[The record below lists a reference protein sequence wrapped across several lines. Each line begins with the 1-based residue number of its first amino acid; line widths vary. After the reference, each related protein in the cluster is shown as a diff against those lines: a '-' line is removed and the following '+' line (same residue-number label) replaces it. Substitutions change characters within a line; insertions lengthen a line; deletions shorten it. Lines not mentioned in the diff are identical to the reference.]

1 MRKHIW
7 LLLLSVLVL
16 FSACGNEKTPSL
28 SQMEQPVRFYYP
40 MVNEQS
46 EQYYDRPDGA
56 LSWEWCDLGPNQL
69 SFQEILNRYL
79 EGPTS
84 VDLTSPMPEGVE
96 LITVLQEEEVLCL
109 TFSEELQA
117 LMGIDRTIASAC
129 LLRTMTQFPGIKS
142 IRLLVRVQGTDLIWS
157 EELTEADFLLED
169 DTGISDAS
177 TVRLYFGSSSGRYL
191 RLETREQITM
201 EEDELPHYVL
211 DQLLTGPM
219 TEPNRS
225 VYSGDLSVLQVSVEE
240 GLCTVDL
247 SQAFLSEQPETHK
260 LARLAVFS
268 LVNSLTELPQIK
280 QVLLLCE
287 GQSISDYQGLDLS
300 EPLTPDASIVDL
312 KPDQNRSYEDV
323 TLYLPCAKPDLL
335 AAVPVMIQR
344 SSGRTLAQE
353 VLDAL
358 IAFPSQNGYQN
369 PIPPGTI
376 VQAVEQQGNLCRVSL
391 GGAFS
396 SCGEDSRQ
404 AVQAVRMITASL
416 CGLAGVERVQIV
428 VQDAQFT
435 SVDLSTPLFDET
447 SWLLE

>member
-1 MRKHIW
+1 MRKHVW
-7 LLLLSVLVL
+7 VLLLCMLALL
-16 FSACGNEKTPSL
+16 SACSNEKAPSS

-40 MVNEQS
+40 MVNEQA

-56 LSWEWCDLGPNQL
+56 LSWEWRDLGPNQL

-84 VDLTSPMPEGVE
+84 IDLTSPIPEGVE

-117 LMGIDRTIASAC
+117 LMGIDRTMASAC
-129 LLRTMTQFPGIKS
+129 LLRTMTQFPGVKS
-142 IRLLVRVQGTDLIWS
+142 IRLLVRVQETDLIWS
-157 EELTEADFLLED
+157 EELTEADYLLED
-169 DTGISDAS
+169 DTATNDAS
-177 TVRLYFGSSSGRYL
+177 TIRLYFGSSSGRYL
-191 RLETREQITM
+191 QLETREQITL

-211 DQLLTGPM
+211 EQLLAGPV
-219 TEPNRS
+219 TEKNRT
-225 VYSGDLSVLQVSVEE
+225 VFSGDLSVLQVSVVE

-260 LARLAVFS
+260 LARLTVFS
-268 LVNSLTELPQIK
+268 LVNSLTELPQIE

-287 GQSISDYQGLDLS
+287 GQSISDYHGLDLS
-300 EPLTPDASIVDL
+300 EPLTPDTSVVDL
-312 KPDQNRSYEDV
+312 KPDQDRNYDV
-323 TLYLPCAKPDLL
+323 TLYLPCAEPDLL
-335 AAVPVMIQR
+335 AAVPVKIQR
-344 SSGRTLAQE
+344 SSSRTLVQE

-358 IAFPSQNGYQN
+358 IAFPSKNGYEN

-391 GGAFS
+391 GGAFA
-396 SCGEDSRQ
+396 SCEEDPNQ

-416 CGLAGVERVQIV
+416 CALAGVERVQIV
-428 VQDAQFT
+428 VHNAHFT

>member
-7 LLLLSVLVL
+7 ILLLCLLAL
-16 FSACGNEKTPSL
+16 LSACGSEKAPSP
-28 SQMEQPVRFYYP
+28 SQMAQPVRFYYP
-40 MVNEQS
+40 MVDEQS

-56 LSWEWCDLGPNQL
+56 LSWEWRDMGPNNL
-69 SFQEILNRYL
+69 SFEDILNRYL

-84 VDLTSPMPEGVE
+84 VDLTSPIPEGVE

-109 TFSEELQA
+109 TFSEEMQA
-117 LMGIDRTIASAC
+117 LMGIDRTIVSAC
-129 LLRTMTQFPGIKS
+129 LLRTMTQFPGVKAIS
-142 IRLLVRVQGTDLIWS
+142 ILVNGEDTDMVWN
-157 EELTEADFLLED
+157 EALTEMDFLMKD
-169 DTGISDAS
+169 DTATSDAS
-177 TVRLYFGSSSGRYL
+177 TVRLYFASSSGRYL
-191 RLETREQITM
+191 QLETREQIDLD
-201 EEDELPHYVL
+201 EDALTHYVL
-211 DQLLTGPM
+211 DQLLAGPIAE
-219 TEPNRS
+219 TNRS
-225 VYSGDLSVLQVSVEE
+225 VFSGDLSVLGVSVEE
-240 GLCTVDL
+240 GLCTLDL

>member
-1 MRKHIW
+1 
-7 LLLLSVLVL
+7 
-16 FSACGNEKTPSL
+16 
-28 SQMEQPVRFYYP
+28 
-40 MVNEQS
+40 
-46 EQYYDRPDGA
+46 
-56 LSWEWCDLGPNQL
+56 
-69 SFQEILNRYL
+69 
-79 EGPTS
+79 
-84 VDLTSPMPEGVE
+84 MPEGVE

-129 LLRTMTQFPGIKS
+129 LLRTMTQFPGVKAIS
-142 IRLLVRVQGTDLIWS
+142 ILVNGEDTDMVWN
-157 EELTEADFLLED
+157 EALTEMDFLMKD
-169 DTGISDAS
+169 DTATSDAS
-177 TVRLYFGSSSGRYL
+177 TVRLYFASSSGRYL
-191 RLETREQITM
+191 QLETREQIDLD
-201 EEDELPHYVL
+201 EDALTHYVL
-211 DQLLTGPM
+211 DQLLAGPIAE
-219 TEPNRS
+219 TNRS
-225 VYSGDLSVLQVSVEE
+225 VFSGDLSVLGVSVEE
-240 GLCTVDL
+240 GLCTLDL

-268 LVNSLTELPQIK
+268 LVNSLAELPQIE

-287 GQSISDYQGLDLS
+287 GRSVSDYHGLDLS
-300 EPLTPDASIVDL
+300 APLAPDDSVIAS
-312 KPDQNRSYEDV
+312 KPNLDRNHDV
-323 TLYLPCAKPDLL
+323 TLYIPCAKPDLL

-344 SSGRTLAQE
+344 NSGRTLAQE

-396 SCGEDSRQ
+396 SCEENPHQ

-416 CGLAGVERVQIV
+416 CALAGVERVQIV
-428 VQDAQFT
+428 VHNAQFT